1 MLQGKAAHGIHE
13 RKIYRICIKEKE
25 KMSRAAK
32 SAFHHS
38 IEYEDYL
45 DSCPFSMVS
54 INIKDIPENADIKN
68 LEEMFR

>member
-1 MLQGKAAHGIHE
+1 
-13 RKIYRICIKEKE
+13 
-25 KMSRAAK
+25 MSRAAK
-32 SAFHHS
+32 SAFHDS

-45 DSCPFSMVS
+45 DSCSFSMIP

>member
-1 MLQGKAAHGIHE
+1 
-13 RKIYRICIKEKE
+13 
-25 KMSRAAK
+25 MSRAVK
-32 SAFHHS
+32 SAFHDS

-45 DSCPFSMVS
+45 DSCSFSMVL

>member
-1 MLQGKAAHGIHE
+1 
-13 RKIYRICIKEKE
+13 
-25 KMSRAAK
+25 MSRAAK
-32 SAFHHS
+32 SAFHYS

-45 DSCPFSMVS
+45 DSCSFSMVS

>member
-1 MLQGKAAHGIHE
+1 
-13 RKIYRICIKEKE
+13 
-25 KMSRAAK
+25 MSRTVK
-32 SAFHHS
+32 SVFHNS

-45 DSCPFSMVS
+45 DSCSFSIVL